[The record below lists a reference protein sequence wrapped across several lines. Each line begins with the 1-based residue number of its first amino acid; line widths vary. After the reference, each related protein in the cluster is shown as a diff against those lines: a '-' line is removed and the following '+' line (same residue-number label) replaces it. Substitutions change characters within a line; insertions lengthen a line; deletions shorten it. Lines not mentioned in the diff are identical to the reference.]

1 MSGPLCMADI
11 RELRVLG
18 PELVALELV
27 VVVDS
32 VVRVCVTGCPAATE
46 LGEDS
51 ALW

>member
-18 PELVALELV
+18 LRLVALELVALEL

-32 VVRVCVTGCPAATE
+32 VVRVCVTGCPAAP
-46 LGEDS
+46 
-51 ALW
+51 